1 MVFITKTHRKGTY
14 GKQVTNV
21 NNVTKP
27 LIPGPL
33 VVSVASIH
41 ESLDIGLVS

>member
-14 GKQVTNV
+14 GKKVTDV
-21 NNVTKP
+21 NNVTVP

-33 VVSVASIH
+33 VVSVANTH